1 MEGRL
6 LNQQPLISV
15 VIPVWNGA
23 KYIESCLQS
32 VLAQDVE
39 DMEIIV
45 VDDGSTDGTWELLTR
60 LAASDARIQP
70 FHQENAGASV
80 ARNTGLARCQGKYIR
95 FVDADDTVPAGSMR
109 ALLDSAEEHGSD
121 LVLAAY
127 TEVLA
132 GSRSLRCLHSKD
144 EAIGQEEFLR
154 RLERLANSF
163 YYGVLWNKLFRGDI
177 IREHKPRFV
186 PGLHWGED
194 FVFVMDYLAHCR
206 RYSYVSAPVYDY
218 IRNPNGLVVRQF
230 FRSITH
236 PIESLK
242 DRWKVYTAYR
252 TLYQRVGA
260 YEEYKHKL
268 WHYLIRFTLRN

>member
-1 MEGRL
+1 MEHM
-6 LNQQPLISV
+6 PLVSV

-23 KYIESCLQS
+23 KYLEKCLASILNQS
-32 VLAQDVE
+32 VT

-45 VDDGSTDGTWELLTR
+45 VDDGSTDETWELLNR
-60 LAASDARIQP
+60 LAAQEPRIRP
-70 FHQENAGASV
+70 FRQENAGASV
-80 ARNTGLARCQGKYIR
+80 ARNTGLDHCRGVYVR
-95 FVDADDTVPAGSMR
+95 FVDADDVVPPGSFE
-109 ALLDSAEEHGSD
+109 ALLSSAEMHESD

-132 GSRSLRCLHSKD
+132 GSRSLRCLNRQD

-177 IREHKPRFV
+177 IRKQKPRFT

-206 RYSYVSAPVYDY
+206 RFSYVTAPVYDY
-218 IRNPNGLVVRQF
+218 IRNPKGLVVRQF

-236 PIESLK
+236 PVASLK
-242 DRWKVYTAYR
+242 DRWLVYSAYR
-252 TLYQRVGA
+252 RLYERVGA
-260 YEEYKHKL
+260 YEQYKHKL
-268 WHYLIRFTLRN
+268 WHYLFRFTLRN